1 MLKSFP
7 SPGMAHRSR
16 SMISSMGGGPV
27 PPAVKWLLI
36 ANTAIFLV
44 SFFAEMLG
52 FGAVFALLGLSPLMV
67 LKSGTIWQ
75 FVTYMFIHSPTG
87 IGHILF
93 NMLALWMFG
102 SDLERDWGTRFFW
115 KYYLVCGVGAGLMDL
130 VIRLTFGLPLNVL
143 IIGASGAIF
152 GLLLAF
158 GMLYPNRTILF
169 MLLFPIQAKY
179 FVMII
184 GGIAFLMS
192 FQSGDNVSHITHLSG
207 MLFGFLYLSA
217 RRRRFNLISYVT
229 QEYQAYKLRQA
240 KKKFQVYMRKRD
252 KGEDRWVN

>member
-1 MLKSFP
+1 
-7 SPGMAHRSR
+7 MANRSR
-16 SMISSMGGGPV
+16 SMISSLGGGPV

-36 ANTAIFLV
+36 SNTAIFLLY
-44 SFFAEMLG
+44 FFAGMMHAGGL
-52 FGAVFALLGLSPLMV
+52 FRLLGLSPLMV
-67 LKSGTIWQ
+67 LQYGTIWQ

-102 SDLERDWGTRFFW
+102 SDLERDWGTRFFL
-115 KYYLVCGVGAGLMDL
+115 KYYLLCGVGAGVMDL
-130 VIRLTFGLPLNVL
+130 IIRIVFDIQKNVL

-192 FQSGDNVSHITHLSG
+192 FQTGDGVSHVTHLSG

-217 RRRRFNLISYVT
+217 RRRRFHLISYVT

-240 KKKFQVYMRKRD
+240 KKKFKVYMRKRD
-252 KGEDRWVN
+252 KDEDRWVN

>member
-1 MLKSFP
+1 
-7 SPGMAHRSR
+7 MAYRSR
-16 SMISSMGGGPV
+16 STISTFGVGPV
-27 PPAVKWLLI
+27 PPVVKWLLI
-36 ANTAIFLV
+36 SNTAIFLV
-44 SFFAEMLG
+44 SFFAEMLD
-52 FGAVFALLGLSPLMV
+52 FGGLFALLGLSPQMV
-67 LKSGTIWQ
+67 LQYGTVWQ
-75 FVTYMFIHSPTG
+75 FATYMFIHSPTG

-102 SDLERDWGTRFFW
+102 SDLERDWGSRFFL
-115 KYYLVCGVGAGLMDL
+115 KYYLVCGVGAGVMDL
-130 VIRLTFGLPLNVL
+130 IIRLLFNLRLGVL

-158 GMLYPNRTILF
+158 GVLYPNRTILF

-192 FQSGDNVSHITHLSG
+192 FQSGDNISHITHLSG
-207 MLFGFLYLSA
+207 MLFGFLYLFA
-217 RRRRFNLISYVT
+217 HRRRFNVVSYLT

-240 KKKFQVYMRKRD
+240 KKKFQVYMRKRERED
-252 KGEDRWVN
+252 DRWVN

>member
-1 MLKSFP
+1 
-7 SPGMAHRSR
+7 MAYRSR
-16 SMISSMGGGPV
+16 SMISSLGGGPV
-27 PPAVKWLLI
+27 PPAVKLLLI
-36 ANTAIFLV
+36 SNTAVFLV
-44 SFFAEMLG
+44 SFFADMLG
-52 FGAVFALLGLSPLMV
+52 AGGIFALLGLSPRMV
-67 LKSGTIWQ
+67 LNNGTIWQ
-75 FVTYMFIHSPTG
+75 FATYMFIHSPNG

-102 SDLERDWGTRFFW
+102 SDLERDWGTRFFM
-115 KYYLVCGVGAGLMDL
+115 KYYLVCGIGAGMMDL
-130 VIRLTFGLPLNVL
+130 VIRLLFSLRMDVL

-152 GLLLAF
+152 GLLLAY

-192 FQSGDNVSHITHLSG
+192 FQSGDGVSHVTHLSG
-207 MLFGFLYLSA
+207 MLFGFLYLTA
-217 RRRRFNLISYVT
+217 RRRRFHLVAYLTS
-229 QEYQAYKLRQA
+229 EYQAYKLRKA

-252 KGEDRWVN
+252 RDEDRWVN